1 MNSIK
6 YACSLNNQGVDFLVS
21 GQSTRAIKAFQ
32 SAVGLLEQAV
42 NDAERTSCTGMNLL
56 SQEAT
61 QPFCESFST
70 VPGLQD
76 MHCYVY
82 DHGIIITDT
91 SKGESDEMLALF
103 TAIVLFNLAL
113 TTHRQGI
120 LGSEK
125 SLKKASLLYSLA
137 EKLLTRCTIPEDA
150 STTILTLLALNNK
163 AQIHYDQ
170 CEYLHSVDCMKTIL
184 KIMGSVQDLYFTLS
198 HEDLEGILL
207 NVVLLNPPTAAQ
219 AA

>member
-21 GQSTRAIKAFQ
+21 GQSTRAMKAFQ
-32 SAVGLLEQAV
+32 SAVGLLEKAV
-42 NDAERTSCTGMNLL
+42 NDAVRTSYTEMNFV
-56 SQEAT
+56 SQE
-61 QPFCESFST
+61 PFCASVST

-91 SKGESDEMLALF
+91 SNGESDEMLSLY
-103 TAIVLFNLAL
+103 TAIVLFNWAL
-113 TTHRQGI
+113 TSHRQGI

-125 SLKKASLLYSLA
+125 SSKKASLLYSLA
-137 EKLLTRCTIPEDA
+137 EQLLARCTTMENT
-150 STTILTLLALNNK
+150 STTILTLLTLNNK

-170 CEYLHSVDCMKTIL
+170 CEYVQSVDCMKAIL
-184 KIMGSVQDLYFTLS
+184 KIMGSVQGLYSTLG
-198 HEDLEGILL
+198 HEDVEGILL
-207 NVVLLNPPTAAQ
+207 NVLLLNEPTAAQ

>member
-32 SAVGLLEQAV
+32 SAEGLLEKAV
-42 NDAERTSCTGMNLL
+42 NDAERTSYTKMNFV
-56 SQEAT
+56 SQETT
-61 QPFCESFST
+61 QPFCESVST

-82 DHGIIITDT
+82 DHGVIITDT
-91 SKGESDEMLALF
+91 SNGESDEMLALY
-103 TAIVLFNLAL
+103 TAIVIFNWAL
-113 TTHRQGI
+113 TSHRQGI
-120 LGSEK
+120 LGSDK
-125 SLKKASLLYSLA
+125 SSKKASLLYSLA
-137 EKLLTRCTIPEDA
+137 EKLLARCTIMENT

-170 CEYLHSVDCMKTIL
+170 CEYVQSVDCMKAIL
-184 KIMGSVQDLYFTLS
+184 KIMGSVKGLYSTIG
-198 HEDLEGILL
+198 HGDLEGILL
-207 NVVLLNPPTAAQ
+207 NILLLNEPTAAQ